1 MPSVETV
8 SRAQTLPRRRELCVG
23 GSAAPRQAAERV
35 AQVVGTA
42 DDVGFER
49 GYAALV
55 DCAPVPAGLAGHP
68 SGRARA
74 VALERLG
81 QVGAVDLP

>member
-1 MPSVETV
+1 METV

-42 DDVGFER
+42 DDADLEGQ
-49 GYAALV
+49 YAALV
-55 DCAPVPAGLAGHP
+55 VLMFTKKTPAGP
-68 SGRARA
+68 TR
-74 VALERLG
+74 
-81 QVGAVDLP
+81 P